1 MNHFSEG
8 KPMIKLYAFPMS
20 CSYAV
25 HVALIASGLPFE
37 EVWVRWPEGML
48 SDGRDYRDV
57 NPRLQTPS
65 IEIVGEG
72 LLTETPAIL
81 QYIADLAPQAK
92 LAPPNGTF
100 ARTRLQEMLNYLSSE
115 LHKQVLWTLANI
127 FRLPGDKEA
136 MTKKYL
142 EMLHAR
148 LDYLE
153 ARLGDSPYLLGDEFS
168 VADPLLHVLLYS
180 ATLRTGSLDKWP
192 KLKAY
197 EVRLRDVDAVARAY
211 KINVEE
217 RQRLLDAG
225 RPA

>member
-1 MNHFSEG
+1 
-8 KPMIKLYAFPMS
+8 MIRLYAFPMS

-25 HVALIASGLPFE
+25 QVALTAAELPFE
-37 EVWVRWPEGML
+37 KIWVRWPEGML

-65 IEIVGEG
+65 IEIDGEG

-81 QYIADLAPQAK
+81 QYIADRAPHAK
-92 LAPPNGTF
+92 LAPENGTF

-115 LHKQVLWTLANI
+115 LHKQVLWTLSNI

-136 MTKKYL
+136 MRTTYL
-142 EMLHAR
+142 DMLYAR

-153 ARLGDSPYLLGDEFS
+153 ARLGDAPYLLGAQFT

-180 ATLRTGSLDKWP
+180 ATLRAGSLERWP
-192 KLKAY
+192 GLVAY
-197 EVRLRDVDAVARAY
+197 EKRLHDVPVIAKTYALN
-211 KINVEE
+211 IEE